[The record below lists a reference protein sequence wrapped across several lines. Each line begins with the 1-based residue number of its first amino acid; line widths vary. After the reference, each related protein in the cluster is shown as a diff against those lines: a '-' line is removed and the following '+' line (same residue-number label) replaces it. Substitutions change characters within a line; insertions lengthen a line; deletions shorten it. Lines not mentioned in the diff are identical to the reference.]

1 MKISRIIA
9 MTSLVAM
16 MLTSCGADQAD
27 PGNTG
32 STAQVKTTER
42 PTAASIPTPSSKPA
56 TGTEHPD
63 SSPEK
68 TPEKT
73 TSTSTPKASPKSK
86 SKSSKKIPKDP
97 GHRVGPALNGP
108 PALTVLDSITVK
120 GKAPATG
127 YERGEQ
133 FGAGWKDPDGNNCA
147 ARQDILARD
156 MTNLKYKDSRHCLV
170 ASGTLADLY
179 TGKTIHWSIGSNLV
193 DIDHVVALKNVWIS
207 GGQKLS
213 YNQRVAVAN
222 DPLNLFSSDA
232 SANRQKGDKN
242 AAEWLP
248 SNKAFRCQYV
258 ATQISVKK
266 KYALAVTAPE
276 KAAMQRVLGKCTD
289 QRAAKVAPITPAGKG
304 QQAHSTPTKKT
315 PPKAPTHTKHSTGT
329 GQAPKVSPGAFCKG
343 ADAGKKG
350 IGKKNG
356 KTYICKTS
364 NTDTRH
370 RWRQ

>member
-1 MKISRIIA
+1 MKHLRIVVFA
-9 MTSLVAM
+9 ALASMT
-16 MLTSCGADQAD
+16 LTGCGADHPAAE
-27 PGNTG
+27 PAALAESTVANPSPG
-32 STAQVKTTER
+32 STKASSLTPTTTTKPGTETPSKPTVKT
-42 PTAASIPTPSSKPA
+42 KP
-56 TGTEHPD
+56 EPK
-63 SSPEK
+63 PK
-68 TPEKT
+68 PKLR
-73 TSTSTPKASPKSK
+73 KASSEQ
-86 SKSSKKIPKDP
+86 SS
-97 GHRVGPALNGP
+97 HRVGPALNGP

-179 TGKTIHWSIGSNLV
+179 TGKTIHWSVGSNLV

-213 YNQRVAVAN
+213 YGQRVAVAN

-248 SNKAFRCQYV
+248 ASKAFRCQYV

-276 KAAMQRVLGKCTD
+276 KTAMQRVLGKCTD

-304 QQAHSTPTKKT
+304 QQAHNTPTKKA
-315 PPKAPTHTKHSTGT
+315 PPNAPATADKRPSTSTGES
-329 GQAPKVSPGAFCKG
+329 PKVSPGAFCK
-343 ADAGKKG
+343 ATDAGKRG

-356 KTYICKTS
+356 RTYTCKDS